1 MDAALIA
8 TYFFAIIISF
18 LFLLDFH
25 EDDYKEMVLYG
36 MTVKII
42 NEIFPFFVTVLVIA
56 IIIALVGSGLG
67 GIVAFMIV
75 LDGIYL
81 VLSLYGSY

>member
-1 MDAALIA
+1 
-8 TYFFAIIISF
+8 

-25 EDDYKEMVLYG
+25 KDDYKEMVLYG
-36 MTVKII
+36 ITVKII
-42 NEIFPFFVTVLVIA
+42 NEIFPCFVTVLVIA
-56 IIIALVGSGLG
+56 IIIASVGSGLG

-75 LDGIYL
+75 LDVIYL